1 MEERREV
8 PFSILKTE
16 VERKRVRLRDL
27 AKNLSREKSSP
38 GSLKSCCA
46 LESPLHQDVGQGNEC
61 SPTLSLAPFIGQQT
75 GTRRDET
82 TGSRSHH
89 GLVTKQGIT

>member
-27 AKNLSREKSSP
+27 AKNLL
-38 GSLKSCCA
+38 G
-46 LESPLHQDVGQGNEC
+46 
-61 SPTLSLAPFIGQQT
+61 
-75 GTRRDET
+75 
-82 TGSRSHH
+82 
-89 GLVTKQGIT
+89 